1 MSFSG
6 RAGALV
12 GAARTQQ
19 TVISFA
25 LLVVTSPAVRADLGP
40 GVCPTLR
47 PLIVVSQLGR
57 LPMVALG
64 LLGVI
69 CGSTCVLRRAPS
81 PPPLLPLTLPPRDPS
96 AALPLLAPIICGST
110 RVLRRAPSPPPLLPL
125 TLPPRGPSA
134 VPLRLAPVCV
144 GAPPRVP
151 PSSLVTPVG
160 MAVLLPVSIPGIQC
174 TLCVLRPPSPTQCP
188 IGRFVSVG
196 RPQRRTPGARSIR
209 IAFLGHAASRAAME
223 TVSRTA
229 LTGSVVVTL
238 RRGMVR
244 HAMGGGAR
252 RAGLK
257 RAATVRP

>member
-6 RAGALV
+6 RAGALL

-25 LLVVTSPAVRADLGP
+25 LLVMTSPAVRTDLGP

-81 PPPLLPLTLPPRDPS
+81 PPPLLPLTLPPR
-96 AALPLLAPIICGST
+96 
-110 RVLRRAPSPPPLLPL
+110 
-125 TLPPRGPSA
+125 GPSA

-160 MAVLLPVSIPGIQC
+160 TAMLLPVGIPGYHVLC
-174 TLCVLRPPSPTQCP
+174 ALCVPRPPSPTQCP

-196 RPQRRTPGARSIR
+196 RPQRQTPGARSIR